1 MKAQKEFDSLE
12 NKKGMDVRNI
22 PYTVVKKVIYFFLYV
37 VTVMRE
43 IPVKHQSQPVREVER
58 GVRHGEG

>member
-1 MKAQKEFDSLE
+1 MKALKEFDSLE

-22 PYTVVKKVIYFFLYV
+22 PYTVVKKVIFFLYV

-43 IPVKHQSQPVREVER
+43 IPVKHQS
-58 GVRHGEG
+58 

>member
-43 IPVKHQSQPVREVER
+43 IPVKHQS
-58 GVRHGEG
+58 